1 MKRASCLFFAIAP
14 LATLAFFLFGPSSG
28 SDDFR
33 AKNKESGQKSDA
45 EDWER
50 DKKAAESDALDKRI
64 ANLPPGLAAPDKR
77 ELALRLVSTAHGST
91 LDWKQMYASIGDS
104 GEGAGYCAGI
114 AGFCSGTNDM
124 LSFVERYTKKQP
136 DNGLADYLPALREV
150 NGSDSHEG
158 LDPDYPKAWAD
169 ESAKPAMRKAQ
180 DEALDRF
187 YFKPAVRMAKIDGLG
202 TLGQF
207 IYFDAM
213 LQHGPGADASGFYSI
228 RKTAMAKADTKAK
241 GGDETAYLEAFLD
254 VRRDVMKQAK
264 RKSQR
269 ETSRIDTA
277 QRVFLRDGNLEL
289 KTPLEWKMYGET
301 FRVP

>member
-33 AKNKESGQKSDA
+33 AKDKQEQDGL

-50 DKKAAESDALDKRI
+50 DKKAAESDALDERI
-64 ANLPPGLAAPDKR
+64 AKLPPGLAAPEKR
-77 ELALRLVSTAHGST
+77 KLALQLVSTAHGST
-91 LDWKQMYASIGDS
+91 LDWRLMYASISDG

-124 LSFVERYTKKQP
+124 LSFVEQYTKEHP
-136 DNGLADYLPALREV
+136 DNGLAAYLPALREV
-150 NGSDSHEG
+150 NGSGSHEG
-158 LDPDYPKAWAD
+158 LDPDYPEAWAA
-169 ESAKPAMRKAQ
+169 ESAKPAMREAQ

-187 YFKPAVRMAKIDGLG
+187 YFNPAVRMAKIDGLG

-213 LQHGPGADASGFYSI
+213 LQHGPSADEWGFYSI
-228 RKTAMAKADTKAK
+228 RKAAMEKADTKAE
-241 GGDETAYLEAFLD
+241 GGDEKAYLETFLD
-254 VRRDVMKQAK
+254 VRRGIMKQAE

-277 QRVFLRDGNLEL
+277 QRVFLRAGNLDL
-289 KTPLEWKMYGET
+289 KTPLEWRMYGET